1 LRERQKLENQ
11 NLTLHMRTG
20 FRTKVFIGSVVAAAV
35 SLIALAALLSWQV
48 RGQQR
53 SALERRLRDEARLIA
68 ELLSQATM
76 NDGRALDAEADRL
89 GQLVST
95 RITLV
100 TEDGRVVGDST
111 QPAETLGTLENH
123 AARPEIVAARE
134 QGIGASERYST
145 TVDTDMLYVAVRAS
159 HPVVRYVRLA
169 LPLTDV
175 GEQLAT
181 IRRAALTAMAVAVP
195 LALAVSWI
203 LSAPLARRVQAIA
216 RVADRYSAGDLSRST
231 YDYGADELGTV
242 ARALDA
248 SVQELGGRLEELSR
262 DRARMAAILAGMVEG
277 VLVVDRQGRL
287 QLVNRAAQD
296 MLRVDA
302 SATSRSYLEVIRHP
316 DIAAQLTRALRGD
329 DAGSQEVALSR
340 DPGRTFIA
348 RAAPVS
354 GTGGGG
360 AVLVLHDIT
369 DLRRADQIRRDFV
382 ANVSHELRTPLTAI
396 RGYVEALLDE
406 PTDQDSTNKFLEII
420 ARHTTRMERLVKDL
434 LRLARLDARQEVLE
448 MARCDVRQL
457 FSGVIADLT
466 PSIEA
471 KQQHVSIDVSQDA
484 AQVDGDPAK
493 LHDIVR
499 NLVENA
505 VNYSPDGANVTLA
518 AARLNGK
525 YTITVADSGPGIPP
539 EDLGRVFER
548 FYRVDKSRSRPGGTG
563 LGLAIVKH
571 LVELH
576 GGEARAE
583 NAATG
588 GAVFTVI
595 LPVE

>member
-1 LRERQKLENQ
+1 
-11 NLTLHMRTG
+11 
-20 FRTKVFIGSVVAAAV
+20 
-35 SLIALAALLSWQV
+35 
-48 RGQQR
+48 
-53 SALERRLRDEARLIA
+53 
-68 ELLSQATM
+68 
-76 NDGRALDAEADRL
+76 
-89 GQLVST
+89 
-95 RITLV
+95 
-100 TEDGRVVGDST
+100 
-111 QPAETLGTLENH
+111 
-123 AARPEIVAARE
+123 
-134 QGIGASERYST
+134 
-145 TVDTDMLYVAVRAS
+145 
-159 HPVVRYVRLA
+159 
-169 LPLTDV
+169 
-175 GEQLAT
+175 
-181 IRRAALTAMAVAVP
+181 
-195 LALAVSWI
+195 

-231 YDYGADELGTV
+231 YDYGTDELGTV
-242 ARALDA
+242 ARALDT

-262 DRARMAAILAGMVEG
+262 DRARMGAILAGMVEG

-287 QLVNRAAQD
+287 QLVNRAAQE

-316 DIAAQLTRALRGD
+316 DIASQLTRALGGE
-329 DAGSQEVALSR
+329 DAGRQEVALTR
-340 DPGRTFIA
+340 DPGRTFVA

-354 GTGGGG
+354 GSGGGG

-406 PTDQDSTNKFLEII
+406 PGDAEGTQKFLEII

-434 LRLARLDARQEVLE
+434 LRLARLDARQEALE
-448 MARCDVRQL
+448 MARCDVRQI
-457 FSGVIADLT
+457 FSGVIADLSPT
-466 PSIEA
+466 IEA
-471 KQQHVSIDVSQDA
+471 KGQRVAIDVPQDA
-484 AQVDGDPAK
+484 TQVNGDPAK

-505 VNYSPDGANVTLA
+505 VNYSPDGADVTLA
-518 AARLNGK
+518 ASRLNGK

-548 FYRVDKSRSRPGGTG
+548 FYRVDKSRGRPGGTG

-588 GAVFTVI
+588 GALFTVT
-595 LPVE
+595 LPAVDGD

>member
-1 LRERQKLENQ
+1 
-11 NLTLHMRTG
+11 MRTS
-20 FRTKVFIGSVVAAAV
+20 FRTKVFVGSVLAAAV
-35 SLIALAALLSWQV
+35 SLVAVATLLSWQGSA
-48 RGQQR
+48 RQR
-53 SALERRLRDEARLIA
+53 SALEGRLKDEARLIA
-68 ELLSQATM
+68 ELLSQATAV
-76 NDGRALDAEADRL
+76 DGPALDVEADRL

-95 RITLV
+95 RITFV
-100 TEDGRVVGDST
+100 AEDGRVVGDST
-111 QPAETLGTLENH
+111 QPADALETLENH
-123 AARPEIVAARE
+123 ALRPEVVAARE
-134 QGIGASERYST
+134 HGIGTSQRYST
-145 TVDTDMLYVAVRAS
+145 TVDTDMLYVAVPAS
-159 HPVVRYVRLA
+159 HPVVKYVRLA

-175 GEQLAT
+175 DNQLAA
-181 IRRAALTAMAVAVP
+181 IRRSALIAMAIAIP
-195 LALAVSWI
+195 LALIVSWM
-203 LSAPLARRVQAIA
+203 LSAPLARRVHAIA
-216 RVADRYSAGDLSRST
+216 RVADRYSSGDLSRST
-231 YDYGADELGTV
+231 YDYGTDELGTV
-242 ARALDA
+242 ARALDT

-262 DRARMAAILAGMVEG
+262 DRARMGAILAGMVEG

-287 QLVNRAAQD
+287 QLVNRAAQE
-296 MLRVDA
+296 MLRVDE
-302 SATSRSYLEVIRHP
+302 SAASRSYLEVIRHP
-316 DIAAQLTRALRGD
+316 DIAAQLTRALRGE
-329 DAGSQEVALSR
+329 DAGSHEVALSR

-406 PTDQDSTNKFLEII
+406 PADADSTQKFLEII

-448 MARCDVRQL
+448 MARCDVRQI
-457 FSGVIADLT
+457 FSGVIADLA

-471 KQQHVSIDVSQDA
+471 KMQQVAIDVPLDA
-484 AQVDGDPAK
+484 TQVDGDPAK

-505 VNYSPDGANVTLA
+505 VNYSPDGADVTLA
-518 AARLNGK
+518 AARVNGK
-525 YTITVADSGPGIPP
+525 YTITVADSGPGIPQ

-563 LGLAIVKH
+563 LGLAIVRH

-583 NAATG
+583 NAPSG

-595 LPVE
+595 LPGGSAQSHGG

>member
-1 LRERQKLENQ
+1 
-11 NLTLHMRTG
+11 MRTS
-20 FRTKVFIGSVVAAAV
+20 FRTKIFIASVVAAAI
-35 SLIALAALLSWQV
+35 SLVVLAAVLSWQV
-48 RGQQR
+48 QGQQR
-53 SALERRLRDEARLIA
+53 SALERRLTDEAKLIA
-68 ELLSQATM
+68 DLLSQVTTLE
-76 NDGRALDAEADRL
+76 GTALDVEADRL
-89 GQLVST
+89 GQLVSS

-100 TEDGRVVGDST
+100 AEDGRVVGESS

-123 AARPEIVAARE
+123 ALRPEVVAAGE
-134 QGIGASERYST
+134 GGIGTSQRYST
-145 TVDTDMLYVAVRAS
+145 TVDADMLYVAVRAS
-159 HPVVRYVRLA
+159 HPVVRFVRLA

-175 GEQLAT
+175 DEQLAA
-181 IRRAALTAMAVAVP
+181 IRRAALSAMAVAIP
-195 LALAVSWI
+195 IALAVSWL
-203 LSAPLARRVQAIA
+203 LSAPLARRVHAIA

-231 YDYGADELGTV
+231 YDYGTDELGTV
-242 ARALDA
+242 ARALDT
-248 SVQELGGRLEELSR
+248 SVQELGGRIEELSR
-262 DRARMAAILAGMVEG
+262 DRARMGAILAGMVEG
-277 VLVVDRQGRL
+277 VLLVDRQGRL

-302 SATSRSYLEVIRHP
+302 AATSRSYLEVIRHP
-316 DIAAQLTRALRGD
+316 DVAAQLTRALRGD
-329 DAGSQEVALSR
+329 EVGSQEVSLAR
-340 DPGRTFIA
+340 DPGRTFMA

-354 GTGGGG
+354 GGGGG

-396 RGYVEALLDE
+396 RGYVEALLDD
-406 PTDQDSTNKFLEII
+406 PADADSTRKFLEII

-434 LRLARLDARQEVLE
+434 LRLARLDARQEALE
-448 MARCDVRQL
+448 MARCDMRQI
-457 FSGVIADLT
+457 FSGVIADLS
-466 PSIEA
+466 PAIDAKGQRVAIE
-471 KQQHVSIDVSQDA
+471 VPVEA

-505 VNYSPDGANVTLA
+505 VNYSPDGADVRLA
-518 AARLNGK
+518 AARVNGVH
-525 YTITVADSGPGIPP
+525 TITVADSGPGIPQ

-583 NAATG
+583 NAAAG
-588 GAVFTVI
+588 GAVFTVS
-595 LPVE
+595 LPVVSE

>member
-1 LRERQKLENQ
+1 
-11 NLTLHMRTG
+11 MRTS
-20 FRTKVFIGSVVAAAV
+20 FRTKVFVGSVVAAAV

-53 SALERRLRDEARLIA
+53 SALERRLVDEARLIA
-68 ELLSQATM
+68 ELLSQATAI
-76 NDGRALDAEADRL
+76 DAGALDAEADRL
-89 GQLVST
+89 GQLVSS
-95 RITLV
+95 RITFV
-100 TEDGRVVGDST
+100 AEDGRVLGDSA
-111 QPAETLGTLENH
+111 QPADTLAALENH
-123 AARPEIVAARE
+123 ASRPEVVAASE
-134 QGIGASERYST
+134 QGIGTSQRYST

-159 HPVVRYVRLA
+159 HPLVRYVRLA
-169 LPLTDV
+169 LPMTDV
-175 GEQLAT
+175 DQQLAV
-181 IRRAALTAMAVAVP
+181 IRRAALMAMAVAIP
-195 LALAVSWI
+195 LALAVAWI
-203 LSAPLARRVQAIA
+203 FSAPLARRVQAIA

-231 YDYGADELGTV
+231 YDYGTDELGSV

-248 SVQELGGRLEELSR
+248 SVQDLGGRLEELSR
-262 DRARMAAILAGMVEG
+262 DRARMGAILAGMVEG

-287 QLVNRAAQD
+287 QLVNRAAQE

-302 SATSRSYLEVIRHP
+302 SAISRSYLEVIRHP

-396 RGYVEALLDE
+396 RGYVEALLD
-406 PTDQDSTNKFLEII
+406 DSAGGAADAESTHKFLEII

-448 MARCDVRQL
+448 MARCDVRQI
-457 FSGVIADLT
+457 FSGVIADLSPT
-466 PSIEA
+466 IDA
-471 KQQHVSIDVSQDA
+471 KRQQVAIDVPLDA
-484 AQVDGDPAK
+484 TQIDGDPAK

-505 VNYSPDGANVTLA
+505 VNYSPDGADVTLA
-518 AARLNGK
+518 AARVNGK
-525 YTITVADSGPGIPP
+525 YMITVADSGPGIPQ
-539 EDLGRVFER
+539 EDLARVFER

-583 NAATG
+583 NASSG
-588 GAVFTVI
+588 GAVFTVT
-595 LPVE
+595 LPGSPEGV

>member
-1 LRERQKLENQ
+1 
-11 NLTLHMRTG
+11 
-20 FRTKVFIGSVVAAAV
+20 
-35 SLIALAALLSWQV
+35 
-48 RGQQR
+48 
-53 SALERRLRDEARLIA
+53 
-68 ELLSQATM
+68 
-76 NDGRALDAEADRL
+76 
-89 GQLVST
+89 
-95 RITLV
+95 
-100 TEDGRVVGDST
+100 
-111 QPAETLGTLENH
+111 
-123 AARPEIVAARE
+123 
-134 QGIGASERYST
+134 
-145 TVDTDMLYVAVRAS
+145 
-159 HPVVRYVRLA
+159 
-169 LPLTDV
+169 
-175 GEQLAT
+175 
-181 IRRAALTAMAVAVP
+181 
-195 LALAVSWI
+195 
-203 LSAPLARRVQAIA
+203 
-216 RVADRYSAGDLSRST
+216 
-231 YDYGADELGTV
+231 
-242 ARALDA
+242 
-248 SVQELGGRLEELSR
+248 
-262 DRARMAAILAGMVEG
+262 
-277 VLVVDRQGRL
+277 
-287 QLVNRAAQD
+287 VNRAAQD

-302 SATSRSYLEVIRHP
+302 SAAGRSYLEVIRHP

-354 GTGGGG
+354 GSGGGG

-406 PTDQDSTNKFLEII
+406 PTDADSTNKFLEII

-448 MARCDVRQL
+448 MARCDVRQI

-471 KQQHVSIDVSQDA
+471 KQQHVAIDVPHDA
-484 AQVDGDPAK
+484 TQVDGDPAK

-518 AARLNGK
+518 AARFNGK

-583 NAATG
+583 NATAG
-588 GAVFTVI
+588 GAVFTVT
-595 LPVE
+595 LPAGSE